1 MGAGYGERVTAS
13 APPASRS
20 PNRPLG
26 QWPVG
31 ERSLLTTVLG
41 IPPLA
46 AVGLAFGLTALGVFV
61 DLQRIGTVGGV
72 FQALYFTGCALAIT
86 WVRRRTMFAA
96 IVQPPLLLAVAVPA
110 IVLLGDDSGGGSTLL
125 TVGAPL
131 VNSFPTMAATSGF
144 VLALGLFRFFV
155 QREPRPGRADDGP
168 RSPVRTRGGTAVPRT
183 RATASRTSA
192 TKTSAS
198 KTSASRTTGTRSR

>member
-1 MGAGYGERVTAS
+1 
-13 APPASRS
+13 
-20 PNRPLG
+20 
-26 QWPVG
+26 VG

-155 QREPRPGRADDGP
+155 QREPRPGRAEDVP

-183 RATASRTSA
+183 PAARATASRASA
-192 TKTSAS
+192 TKTSAAR
-198 KTSASRTTGTRSR
+198 TSASRTTGTRSR